1 MRRARRLWRRAPEGG
16 PSSVAAAAT
25 VAVHVSAVVLLFATP
40 PLVQDSLVPVY
51 SVELIAAP
59 RPEPQ
64 QRRAP
69 ETVQRQAQQPP
80 PVSEQPR
87 PQRTSVSEEAPPPPP
102 PESEVEREPAPRTTP
117 PEGPAP
123 DVEPST
129 GTDAGT
135 VKTSG
140 VDFPFPEYLRNI
152 VNQVYRRWHRPSGQV
167 SLRAEALFL
176 VHRDGTMSGF
186 QFIKRSGNFGFDL
199 EAQGAI
205 EAAANAG
212 AFGPLPEGY
221 PADVLPVSFFFD
233 PSTIR

>member
-1 MRRARRLWRRAPEGG
+1 VRE
-16 PSSVAAAAT
+16 SV
-25 VAVHVSAVVLLFATP
+25 
-40 PLVQDSLVPVY
+40 VPVY

-59 RPEPQ
+59 RPQPQ

-69 ETVQRQAQQPP
+69 ETVQRQAAPQP
-80 PVSEQPR
+80 VVEQPR

-102 PESEVEREPAPRTTP
+102 EPQVEREPAPRTTP
-117 PEGPAP
+117 PEEPAP

-135 VKTSG
+135 VRTSG
-140 VDFPFPEYLRNI
+140 VNFPFPEYLRNI
-152 VNQVYRRWHRPSGQV
+152 VNQVYRRWHRPSGQA
-167 SLRAEALFL
+167 SLRAEVLFL
-176 VHRDGTMSGF
+176 VHRDGSMSGF
-186 QFIKRSGNFGFDL
+186 QFVKRSGNFGFDL

-212 AFGPLPEGY
+212 AFGPLPDGY

-233 PSTIR
+233 PSTLRQ